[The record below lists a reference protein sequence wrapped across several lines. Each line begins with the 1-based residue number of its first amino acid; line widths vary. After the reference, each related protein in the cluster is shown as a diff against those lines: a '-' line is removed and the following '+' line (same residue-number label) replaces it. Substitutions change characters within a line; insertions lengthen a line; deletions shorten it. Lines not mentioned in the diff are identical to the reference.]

1 LPPGSEQNCLKVFF
15 KIEFKAS
22 FNDLVLVL
30 ARISKLGM
38 RLSEGSQVENAK
50 ELLLAMSS

>member
-1 LPPGSEQNCLKVFF
+1 LPPGSEQNCLKFFF

-38 RLSEGSQVENAK
+38 RLSEASQVENAK
-50 ELLLAMSS
+50 ELPLAMSS